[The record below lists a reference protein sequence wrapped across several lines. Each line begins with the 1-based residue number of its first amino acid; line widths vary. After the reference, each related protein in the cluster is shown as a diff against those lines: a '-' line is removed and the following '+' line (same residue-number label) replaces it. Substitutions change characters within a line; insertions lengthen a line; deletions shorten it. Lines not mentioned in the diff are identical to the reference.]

1 MKITINFK
9 SIQLAIRRSRTLS
22 SLRSQII
29 ATLKASA
36 TYHQINLN
44 LFSSA
49 VWDLTSLLRK
59 HKLRCH
65 LIHSCNY
72 EIDCKQQDSVFLL
85 LNPFF
90 FFQQG
95 FILLIKINM
104 RNIIFLVFVFFFFF
118 FFNDTA
124 TTEIYT
130 LHIVGSVRCVQETVS
145 TQSTWGIRYIDLVLG
160 QFGLDLNDKI
170 ALFETLSKGYGIEFN
185 MNKSLKVNLDTKLR
199 YHKSQI
205 EKIFSINEGTQFPL
219 YDALLKT
226 IDISKL
232 PIENILKIKTANKLE
247 IAFESLLVSII
258 HMHYNRLFRTQ
269 QRLYELV
276 IYYSMHK
283 FYKSLAARIINNPS
297 IKILVYQ

>member
-130 LHIVGSVRCVQETVS
+130 LHIVGSVRCVQETVICCDPYINNCLCQKWENKAQQTTCQKTKQKLNNKFPVRFNINKQKKKAGS
-145 TQSTWGIRYIDLVLG
+145 TCLVFIFNL
-160 QFGLDLNDKI
+160 
-170 ALFETLSKGYGIEFN
+170 IEFWGS
-185 MNKSLKVNLDTKLR
+185 MK
-199 YHKSQI
+199 YQC
-205 EKIFSINEGTQFPL
+205 
-219 YDALLKT
+219 KT
-226 IDISKL
+226 NGFFL
-232 PIENILKIKTANKLE
+232 IL
-247 IAFESLLVSII
+247 S
-258 HMHYNRLFRTQ
+258 
-269 QRLYELV
+269 
-276 IYYSMHK
+276 
-283 FYKSLAARIINNPS
+283 
-297 IKILVYQ
+297 